1 MACNVTL
8 TGIAL
13 DCVTNLSG
21 IKAIYLANDA
31 SVGNVTVSEE
41 QITAIDASAGTF
53 YEYIPAKNTGSL
65 TKTLTKDESTGVM
78 YYTNEV
84 VAQFN
89 KMDTPKRKEISN
101 SDSYGFIVGGS
112 NGFGDY
118 KEIPVGLCGRVKV
131 KIIGPINFGDL
142 IEVSSIDGVGRKSDF
157 PKPGYIIGKCLE
169 RKDSLGTERVTMQIM
184 LA

>member
-13 DCVTNLSG
+13 DCGTNLSG

-89 KMDTPKRKEISN
+89 KMETKKRTELSN
-101 SDSYGFIVGGS
+101 IDRGQFKAIVLDS
-112 NGFGDY
+112 NGKYWFLGYDNY
-118 KEIPVGLCGRVKV
+118 VSASAVTGQTGAGLDDGNFYTLTLTDISAELPYEVKSEALAD
-131 KIIGPINFGDL
+131 IIA
-142 IEVSSIDGVGRKSDF
+142 K
-157 PKPGYIIGKCLE
+157 
-169 RKDSLGTERVTMQIM
+169 
-184 LA
+184 

>member
-8 TGIAL
+8 MGIAL
-13 DCVTNLSG
+13 DCGTNLSG

-89 KMDTPKRKEISN
+89 KMETKKRTELSN
-101 SDSYGFIVGGS
+101 IDRGQFKAIVLDS
-112 NGFGDY
+112 NGKYWFLGYDNYVSASAVTGQTGAGLDDGNFYTLTLTDISAELPYALSEGDSGGVS
-118 KEIPVGLCGRVKV
+118 KFLP
-131 KIIGPINFGDL
+131 L
-142 IEVSSIDGVGRKSDF
+142 IAK
-157 PKPGYIIGKCLE
+157 
-169 RKDSLGTERVTMQIM
+169 
-184 LA
+184 

>member
-8 TGIAL
+8 MGIAL
-13 DCVTNLSG
+13 DCGTNLSG

-31 SVGNVTVSEE
+31 SVGNVTVTEE

-89 KMDTPKRKEISN
+89 KMETKKRTELSN
-101 SDSYGFIVGGS
+101 IDRGQFKAIVLDS
-112 NGFGDY
+112 NGKYWFLGYDNY
-118 KEIPVGLCGRVKV
+118 VSASAVTGQTGAGLDDG
-131 KIIGPINFGDL
+131 NFYTLTLTDISAEL
-142 IEVSSIDGVGRKSDF
+142 PYEVKSDALTD
-157 PKPGYIIGKCLE
+157 IIAK
-169 RKDSLGTERVTMQIM
+169 
-184 LA
+184 

>member
-8 TGIAL
+8 MGIPI
-13 DCVTNLSG
+13 DCGTNLSG

-89 KMDTPKRKEISN
+89 KMETKKRTELSN
-101 SDSYGFIVGGS
+101 IDRGQFKAVVLDS
-112 NGFGDY
+112 NGKYWYLGYDNY
-118 KEIPVGLCGRVKV
+118 VSATAVTGQTGAGLDDG
-131 KIIGPINFGDL
+131 NFYTLTLTDISAEL
-142 IEVSSIDGVGRKSDF
+142 
-157 PKPGYIIGKCLE
+157 PY
-169 RKDSLGTERVTMQIM
+169 M
-184 LA
+184 LSE

>member
-8 TGIAL
+8 MGIPI
-13 DCVTNLSG
+13 DCGTNLSG

-31 SVGNVTVSEE
+31 SVGAPTVVDGE
-41 QITAIDASAGTF
+41 ITVIDASAGTF

-89 KMDTPKRKEISN
+89 KMETKKRTELSN
-101 SDSYGFIVGGS
+101 IDRGQFKAIVLDS
-112 NGFGDY
+112 NGKYWFLGYDNY
-118 KEIPVGLCGRVKV
+118 VSASAVTGQTGAGLDDG
-131 KIIGPINFGDL
+131 NFYTLTLTDISAEL
-142 IEVSSIDGVGRKSDF
+142 PYEVKSDALTD
-157 PKPGYIIGKCLE
+157 IIAK
-169 RKDSLGTERVTMQIM
+169 
-184 LA
+184 

>member
-13 DCVTNLSG
+13 DCGTNLSG

-31 SVGNVTVSEE
+31 SVGNVTVTEE

-89 KMDTPKRKEISN
+89 KMETKKRTELSN
-101 SDSYGFIVGGS
+101 IDRGQFKAIVLDS
-112 NGFGDY
+112 NGKYWFLGYDNY
-118 KEIPVGLCGRVKV
+118 VSATAVTGQTGAGLDEG
-131 KIIGPINFGDL
+131 NFYTLTLTDISAEL
-142 IEVSSIDGVGRKSDF
+142 PYEVKSDALTD
-157 PKPGYIIGKCLE
+157 IIAK
-169 RKDSLGTERVTMQIM
+169 
-184 LA
+184 

>member
-31 SVGNVTVSEE
+31 SVGDVTVSDNE
-41 QITAIDASAGTF
+41 ISAIDASAGTF
-53 YEYIPAKNTGSL
+53 KKYVPAKNTGSL

-89 KMDTPKRKEISN
+89 KMETPKRKEISN
-101 SDSYGFIVGGS
+101 IDRGRFKAVVLDS
-112 NGFGDY
+112 NGKYWFLGYDNY
-118 KEIPVGLCGRVKV
+118 VSASAVTGQTGAGLDDG
-131 KIIGPINFGDL
+131 NFYTLTLTDISAEL
-142 IEVSSIDGVGRKSDF
+142 PYEVKSDALAD
-157 PKPGYIIGKCLE
+157 IIAK
-169 RKDSLGTERVTMQIM
+169 
-184 LA
+184 

>member
-1 MACNVTL
+1 M
-8 TGIAL
+8 GIAL
-13 DCVTNLSG
+13 DCGTNLSG

-89 KMDTPKRKEISN
+89 KMETKKRTELSN
-101 SDSYGFIVGGS
+101 IDRGQFKAIVLDS
-112 NGFGDY
+112 NGKYWFLGYDNY
-118 KEIPVGLCGRVKV
+118 VSASAVTGQTGAGLDDGNFYTLTLTDISAELPYEVKSEALTD
-131 KIIGPINFGDL
+131 IIA
-142 IEVSSIDGVGRKSDF
+142 K
-157 PKPGYIIGKCLE
+157 
-169 RKDSLGTERVTMQIM
+169 
-184 LA
+184 

>member
-8 TGIAL
+8 MGIAL

-31 SVGNVTVSEE
+31 SVGDVTVTEGEIS
-41 QITAIDASAGTF
+41 AIDASAGTF

-89 KMDTPKRKEISN
+89 KMETAKRTEIAN
-101 SDSYGFIVGGS
+101 IDRGHFKAVILDS
-112 NGFGDY
+112 NGKYWFLGKDNYVSASAVTGQTGAGLDDGNFYTLTLTDISAELPYALSDGDSGGVS
-118 KEIPVGLCGRVKV
+118 KFLP
-131 KIIGPINFGDL
+131 L
-142 IEVSSIDGVGRKSDF
+142 IAK
-157 PKPGYIIGKCLE
+157 
-169 RKDSLGTERVTMQIM
+169 
-184 LA
+184 

>member
-13 DCVTNLSG
+13 DCGTNLSG

-31 SVGNVTVSEE
+31 SVGDVTLTEGEIS
-41 QITAIDASAGTF
+41 AIDASAGTF

-78 YYTNEV
+78 YYTNEA

-89 KMDTPKRKEISN
+89 KMETAKRKELSN
-101 SDSYGFIVGGS
+101 IDRGHFKAVVLDS
-112 NGFGDY
+112 NGKYWFLGYDNYVSATAVTGQTGAGLDDGNFYTLTLTDISAELPYMLSEGDSGGVS
-118 KEIPVGLCGRVKV
+118 KFLP
-131 KIIGPINFGDL
+131 L
-142 IEVSSIDGVGRKSDF
+142 IAK
-157 PKPGYIIGKCLE
+157 
-169 RKDSLGTERVTMQIM
+169 
-184 LA
+184 

>member
-31 SVGNVTVSEE
+31 SVGDVTASEGE
-41 QITAIDASAGTF
+41 ITAIDASAGTF

-89 KMDTPKRKEISN
+89 KMETKKRTELSN
-101 SDSYGFIVGGS
+101 IDRGQFKAIVLDS
-112 NGFGDY
+112 NGKYWFLGKDNY
-118 KEIPVGLCGRVKV
+118 VSASAVTGQTGAGLDDG
-131 KIIGPINFGDL
+131 NFYTLTLTDISAEL
-142 IEVSSIDGVGRKSDF
+142 PYEVKSDALAD
-157 PKPGYIIGKCLE
+157 IIAK
-169 RKDSLGTERVTMQIM
+169 
-184 LA
+184 

>member
-89 KMDTPKRKEISN
+89 KMETKKRTELSN
-101 SDSYGFIVGGS
+101 IDRGQFKAIVLDS
-112 NGFGDY
+112 NGKYWFLGYDNY
-118 KEIPVGLCGRVKV
+118 VSASAVTGQTGAGLDDG
-131 KIIGPINFGDL
+131 NFYTLTLTDISTEL
-142 IEVSSIDGVGRKSDF
+142 PYEVKSDALAD
-157 PKPGYIIGKCLE
+157 IIAK
-169 RKDSLGTERVTMQIM
+169 
-184 LA
+184 

>member
-31 SVGNVTVSEE
+31 SVGDVTVAEE

-89 KMDTPKRKEISN
+89 KMETKKRTELSN
-101 SDSYGFIVGGS
+101 IDRGQFKAIVLDS
-112 NGFGDY
+112 NGKYWFLGYDNY
-118 KEIPVGLCGRVKV
+118 VSASAVTGQTGAGLDDG
-131 KIIGPINFGDL
+131 NFYTLTLTDISAEL
-142 IEVSSIDGVGRKSDF
+142 PYEVKSDALAD
-157 PKPGYIIGKCLE
+157 IIAK
-169 RKDSLGTERVTMQIM
+169 
-184 LA
+184 